1 MSPPKN
7 VKWIADVPFDEIN
20 HNKRWQN
27 PSLCFLKKQNRV
39 EKTKTKLVFTP
50 HVKTP
55 FYTPL
60 VKTPHFFLQILVK
73 TCFVKI
79 TYANVRKIK
88 KSKNKTE
95 LKRQKRKLVYQVA
108 LDLLKQNADGG
119 EEHFLFADDHQLV
132 NALSEK
138 QKQTK
143 TQIKTSN
150 MCLTHFSSD

>member
-1 MSPPKN
+1 VSPPKN

-95 LKRQKRKLVYQVA
+95 LKRQNKTCLPGRTWSLVT
-108 LDLLKQNADGG
+108 
-119 EEHFLFADDHQLV
+119 ERWRRRR
-132 NALSEK
+132 
-138 QKQTK
+138 T
-143 TQIKTSN
+143 
-150 MCLTHFSSD
+150 FSFRLWSPTCQRSL